1 MSQSS
6 LLIICNM
13 GSDTQRREGGQHARK
28 KRETN
33 KRSET
38 VVDGMDASGIFFGSD
53 DASLTWLEI
62 PLARRPGTQGSP
74 SGPSRSRVDLPNGEA
89 GEWQEPDCVPAE
101 REGLTTSPIVIG
113 WAHIEAAFGSMVTAF
128 AMVAD
133 PSHVIQG
140 GDGPHV
146 KRETKKAKET
156 PPTPKSKQGQGV
168 QG

>member
-1 MSQSS
+1 
-6 LLIICNM
+6 M
-13 GSDTQRREGGQHARK
+13 GSDTQRREGGQHAGK

-62 PLARRPGTQGSP
+62 PLATRPGTRGSA

-89 GEWQEPDCVPAE
+89 GEWQDNYQTVFQQNGKALRPVPS
-101 REGLTTSPIVIG
+101 RHGHCICNGGGPQPRDPRG
-113 WAHIEAAFGSMVTAF
+113 RWAAF
-128 AMVAD
+128 
-133 PSHVIQG
+133 
-140 GDGPHV
+140 